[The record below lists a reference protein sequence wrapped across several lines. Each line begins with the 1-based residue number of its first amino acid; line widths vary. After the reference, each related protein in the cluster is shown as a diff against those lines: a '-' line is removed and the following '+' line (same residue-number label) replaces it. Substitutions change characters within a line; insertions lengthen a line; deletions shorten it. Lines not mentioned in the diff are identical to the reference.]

1 MPHRYFWSGSPAQVI
16 DKYSHLRQSERES
29 LRLQAGEESEL
40 DLLLVLDVFPDG
52 FFGDMSNGLTIIGM
66 RP

>member
-1 MPHRYFWSGSPAQVI
+1 MLEVRYHWP
-16 DKYSHLRQSERES
+16 LRQSERES